1 MAGPVVGIIANPVS
15 ARDIRRVVAH
25 AGSLQVTDRANIVL
39 RILAGLAA
47 AGIKDVVMMPENAG
61 IRTHLGRAMMR
72 AANTGEA
79 RFPDLAFLEMKV
91 TGQAGDSALAAR
103 MMRNIGVAAIIVL
116 GGDGTHRIVV
126 SECGNVP
133 IAGVSSGTNN
143 AFPETREPT
152 VTGLGVGL
160 AVTGAVPASTAFI
173 ANKRLEVAINGRREI
188 ALVDVAIVA
197 ERFVGSRAIWKA
209 EGFRELFVTF
219 GEPGGIG
226 MSSIVGFL
234 APVKRA
240 SPYGRRVIF
249 DRPETAAFRL
259 MAPIAP
265 GLIEPIGIEHVETID
280 FDQPVALTVNAGSI
294 ALDGEREITFSDAD
308 AVSVT
313 LRDAAFRT
321 IDVAACMSHAAMKG
335 SFLEPVGTRPAINMS
350 RENFDERQPVSAEQ
364 GKAARSL
371 SDHADHPRIRG
382 AAAC

>member
-47 AGIKDVVMMPENAG
+47 AGIEDVVMMPVNAG

-72 AANTGEA
+72 ATNTGEA
-79 RFPDLAFLEMKV
+79 RFPDLAFLDMKV

-160 AVTGAVPASTAFI
+160 AVTGVVPASTAFI
-173 ANKRLEVAINGRREI
+173 ANKRLEVAIIGWLEI

-197 ERFVGSRAIWKA
+197 ERFVGSRAIWKT

-240 SPYGRRVIF
+240 SPQGDLRPAGNRAVPAHGADCAGPDRADRHRACRDHRSRPADAAYRQCRL
-249 DRPETAAFRL
+249 DRPRWRA
-259 MAPIAP
+259 
-265 GLIEPIGIEHVETID
+265 
-280 FDQPVALTVNAGSI
+280 
-294 ALDGEREITFSDAD
+294 
-308 AVSVT
+308 
-313 LRDAAFRT
+313 
-321 IDVAACMSHAAMKG
+321 
-335 SFLEPVGTRPAINMS
+335 
-350 RENFDERQPVSAEQ
+350 
-364 GKAARSL
+364 
-371 SDHADHPRIRG
+371 
-382 AAAC
+382 